1 MTLILDHVGGHNLK
15 VKYDWFGNNQE
26 SDAHVMQSLDV
37 DTGFLREW
45 QLIKMDGADL
55 ISTGTGQ
62 NFHDAK
68 NKAKTDKKPAV
79 DVIPNDNNMRTVKHS
94 KDFLTESG

>member
-1 MTLILDHVGGHNLK
+1 
-15 VKYDWFGNNQE
+15 
-26 SDAHVMQSLDV
+26 MQSLDV

-68 NKAKTDKKPAV
+68 NKAKTDKKPTV